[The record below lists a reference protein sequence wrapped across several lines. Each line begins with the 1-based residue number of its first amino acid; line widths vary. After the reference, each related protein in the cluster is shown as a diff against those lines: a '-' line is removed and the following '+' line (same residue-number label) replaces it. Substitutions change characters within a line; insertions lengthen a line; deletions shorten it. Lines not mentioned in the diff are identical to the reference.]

1 MQGISNKYIE
11 QFMSR
16 FKIDF
21 KGVFASD
28 EIPFFPG
35 SNFSLICN
43 LSKKN
48 DKGSHFVAIYVLS
61 KTIIYFDSFGM
72 KCYVHSICK
81 YLHGYNKKIV
91 QSLITV
97 QHPLSLHCG
106 YFSIGFILALE
117 CNLSLSLYQNMF
129 SSVYLFQNDEIVC
142 NFIVKLLKIKN
153 LSII

>member
-43 LSKKN
+43 LSRKN
-48 DKGSHFVAIYVLS
+48 DKGSHFIAIYVMS

-72 KCYVHSICK
+72 QCYVHSICK
-81 YLHGYNKKIV
+81 YLHGYNRKIV
-91 QSLITV
+91 
-97 QHPLSLHCG
+97 
-106 YFSIGFILALE
+106 
-117 CNLSLSLYQNMF
+117 
-129 SSVYLFQNDEIVC
+129 
-142 NFIVKLLKIKN
+142 
-153 LSII
+153 

>member
-43 LSKKN
+43 LSRKN
-48 DKGSHFVAIYVLS
+48 DKGSHFIAIYVLS
-61 KTIIYFDSFGM
+61 KTIIYFDS
-72 KCYVHSICK
+72 YIA
-81 YLHGYNKKIV
+81 I
-91 QSLITV
+91 SLTSEITGAV
-97 QHPLSLHCG
+97 SHT
-106 YFSIGFILALE
+106 IL
-117 CNLSLSLYQNMF
+117 YT
-129 SSVYLFQNDEIVC
+129 
-142 NFIVKLLKIKN
+142 
-153 LSII
+153 

>member
-35 SNFSLICN
+35 CNFSLMCN
-43 LSKKN
+43 LSRKN
-48 DKGSHFVAIYVLS
+48 NKGSQFIARPPIYVLS

-81 YLHGYNKKIV
+81 YLHGYN
-91 QSLITV
+91 
-97 QHPLSLHCG
+97 
-106 YFSIGFILALE
+106 
-117 CNLSLSLYQNMF
+117 
-129 SSVYLFQNDEIVC
+129 
-142 NFIVKLLKIKN
+142 
-153 LSII
+153 